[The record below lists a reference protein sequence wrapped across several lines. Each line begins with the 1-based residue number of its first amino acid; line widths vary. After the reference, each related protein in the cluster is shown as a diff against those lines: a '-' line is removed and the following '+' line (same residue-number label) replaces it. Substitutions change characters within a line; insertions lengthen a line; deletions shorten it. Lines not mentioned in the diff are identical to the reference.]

1 MNKTSNAELT
11 KDQAIEMCQ
20 SNWWEGMPD
29 RDVCVFQMHQRLLC
43 LPFDIFIVIMERV
56 LDRPIMTHEFI
67 NWEGM
72 RRELMGERPAP
83 TPQEI
88 IELIPIDKRIL
99 IAVGDRTPA

>member
-1 MNKTSNAELT
+1 MNKTSSEALT

-43 LPFDIFIVIMERV
+43 LPFDIFVGLMERV
-56 LDRPIMTHEFI
+56 LDRPVMTHEFCD
-67 NWEGM
+67 WEGM
-72 RRELMGERPAP
+72 RRELMGERPSP

-88 IELIPIDKRIL
+88 IELIPINKRIL
-99 IAVGDRTPA
+99 IAVGDRTLA